1 MSHNFK
7 RALSGLVLIGLAL
20 SFFGCKTPAVSSI
33 PELINPLASLQ
44 FVSMEANNTSLIK
57 LDYVLLIEN
66 PSPIEV
72 QARIDKWDII
82 VNNTPINIDPIFSI
96 EKTAGEYLFNIT
108 GIEGQQPSME
118 ILVSLEL
125 DVPSLIAAGVPLMDD
140 FTVDLAL
147 DLLPTNIP
155 HELPS
160 LRVSEAVVFPFVREP
175 IFTITAIAILRAE
188 LINTRF
194 RVSMKIDNP
203 NHFPVELSAFKY
215 ELYGNGRLWASGT
228 ERSPLNIPANTSVVV
243 NFFLLMNFI
252 DMGRDLLDQIIRLE
266 YVNYR
271 FKGEAFV
278 STGVDYLPGFTS
290 IFDLSGYS
298 VVLDN

>member
-1 MSHNFK
+1 
-7 RALSGLVLIGLAL
+7 
-20 SFFGCKTPAVSSI
+20 
-33 PELINPLASLQ
+33 
-44 FVSMEANNTSLIK
+44 ME
-57 LDYVLLIEN
+57 
-66 PSPIEV
+66 
-72 QARIDKWDII
+72 R
-82 VNNTPINIDPIFSI
+82 
-96 EKTAGEYLFNIT
+96 TAGEYLFILT
-108 GIEGQQPSME
+108 ETDGQQPSME
-118 ILVSLEL
+118 IPVSLEL
-125 DVPSLIAAGVPLMDD
+125 DVPSLIAAGVQLADD
-140 FTVDLAL
+140 FTVELAL
-147 DLLPTNIP
+147 DLLPINVP

-160 LRVSEAVVFPFVREP
+160 VRVSETVVFPFVREP

-203 NHFPVELSAFKY
+203 NHFAVELSAFKY

-228 ERSPLNIPANTSVVV
+228 ERSPLDIPAKTSVVV

-252 DMGRDLLDQIIRLE
+252 DMSRDLLDQIIRLE

-271 FKGEAFV
+271 FKGEALV

-290 IFDLSGYS
+290 KFDLSGYS